1 MLSILT
7 NRTYRHLF
15 LAQILSLMGSGLT
28 TVALGLLAY
37 DLAGANA
44 GAVLGTALALKMVAY
59 VGIAPIVGAFA
70 DRVPRKTFLVLLDL
84 CRAGMI
90 LFLPFVTEIWQIY
103 VLVFLFQS
111 FSAAFTPTFQ
121 ATIPDILPDEADFTK
136 ALSLSRLAY
145 DLEAL
150 LSPLFAGLL
159 LTVISFHWLFLGTI
173 LGFVASALLVG
184 TVVLPAVKATEEE
197 TSFYR
202 RVSRGSRIYLATPR
216 LRGLLALSFTV
227 SSAGVM
233 VIVNTVVYVRENL
246 AGDERDVAIFLA
258 AAGLGS
264 MVVALGLRKI
274 LEIFEPRRVML
285 SGALVLLP
293 TLAVASLNLG
303 YGFTLVIW
311 GLVGAGT
318 SLIQTPGGLLLKRSA
333 HKEDLPSIFAAHFAL
348 SHACWLITYPLAG
361 WLGIYIGL
369 DGTFL
374 VASGGVLIGLLCAI
388 WMWPAKDSEVLTHS
402 HPEVSHLHLHT
413 HDEHHSHD
421 HQGWEG
427 PEPHRHP
434 HYHAAHRH
442 SHPFVIDSHHEMWPN
457 RN

>member
-1 MLSILT
+1 MFSILA
-7 NRTYRHLF
+7 NRAYRHLF
-15 LAQILSLMGSGLT
+15 SAQILSLMGSGLT

-44 GAVLGTALALKMVAY
+44 GAVLGTALALKMIAY

-70 DRVPRKTFLVLLDL
+70 DRIPRKTFLVSLDV
-84 CRAGMI
+84 CRAVMI
-90 LFLPFVTEIWQIY
+90 LFLPFVSEVWQIY

-121 ATIPDILPDEADFTK
+121 ATIPDLLPDEADFTK

-159 LTVISFHWLFLGTI
+159 LTVISFHWLFLGTT
-173 LGFVASALLVG
+173 LGFLASAFLVV
-184 TVVLPAVKATEEE
+184 TVVLPAVKRTEEE
-197 TSFYR
+197 TSFFR
-202 RVSRGSRIYLATPR
+202 RVSRGTKIYLATPR
-216 LRGLLALSFTV
+216 LRGLLALSFAV

-246 AGDERDVAIFLA
+246 SGDDEDVAIFLA

-264 MVVALGLRKI
+264 MVAALGLRKI
-274 LEIFEPRRVML
+274 LAIFKPRKIML
-285 SGALVLLP
+285 SGAVLLLP
-293 TLAVASLNLG
+293 TLFVASLNLG
-303 YGFTLVIW
+303 YGYALIIW
-311 GLVGAGT
+311 GVIGAGMC
-318 SLIQTPGGLLLKRSA
+318 LIQTPGGLLLKKSA
-333 HKEDLPSIFAAHFAL
+333 HKEDLPTIFAAHFAL
-348 SHACWLITYPLAG
+348 SHACWLITYPVAG
-361 WLGIYIGL
+361 WLGIYLGL
-369 DGTFL
+369 NETFL
-374 VASGGVLIGLLCAI
+374 VASGGVLIGLLIAF
-388 WMWPAKDSEVLTHS
+388 WVWPANDNEVLTHL

-421 HQGWEG
+421 HEGWEG

-434 HYHAAHRH
+434 HYHAPHRH
-442 SHPFVIDSHHEMWPN
+442 AHPFVIDSHHEIWPN

>member
-1 MLSILT
+1 MLSVLN

-15 LAQILSLMGSGLT
+15 TAQILSLMGSGLA

-44 GAVLGTALALKMVAY
+44 GAVLGTALALKMIAY
-59 VGIAPIVGAFA
+59 VGIAPVVGAFA

-84 CRAGMI
+84 CRAGMV

-150 LSPLFAGLL
+150 LSPLFAGVL

-173 LGFVASALLVG
+173 VGFIASALLVG
-184 TVVLPAVKATEEE
+184 TVVLPAVKPTEEE
-197 TSFYR
+197 TNFYR

-216 LRGLLALSFTV
+216 LRGLLALSFAV

-258 AAGLGS
+258 VAGLGS
-264 MVVALGLRKI
+264 MISALGLRKI
-274 LEIFEPRRVML
+274 LEIFEPRGVML
-285 SGALVLLP
+285 SGALLLIP
-293 TLAVASLNLG
+293 TLAFASLNPG
-303 YGFTLVIW
+303 YGYSLLIW
-311 GLVGAGT
+311 MLIGAGT

-333 HKEDLPSIFAAHFAL
+333 HKEDLPAIFATHFAL
-348 SHACWLITYPLAG
+348 SHACWLIAYPVAG

-374 VASGGVLIGLLCAI
+374 VASGGVLLGLLTAVLV
-388 WMWPAKDSEVLTHS
+388 WPSKDSEVLSHV

-413 HDEHHSHD
+413 HDEHHSHE
-421 HQGWEG
+421 HEGWEG

-434 HYHAAHRH
+434 HYHAATRH

>member
-1 MLSILT
+1 MISVLN

-15 LAQILSLMGSGLT
+15 SAQVLSLMGSGLT

-59 VGIAPIVGAFA
+59 VGIAPVVGAFA
-70 DRVPRKTFLVLLDL
+70 DRVPRKIFLVLLDL
-84 CRAGMI
+84 CRAAMI
-90 LFLPFVTEIWQIY
+90 LFLPFVSEVWQIY

-150 LSPLFAGLL
+150 LSPLLAGLL

-173 LGFVASALLVG
+173 IGFVASALLVA
-184 TVVLPAVKATEEE
+184 TVVLPAVKPAEEE
-197 TSFYR
+197 ISFYR

-216 LRGLLALSFTV
+216 LRGLLALSFAV

-246 AGDERDVAIFLA
+246 SGDERDVAIFLA
-258 AAGLGS
+258 VAGLGS
-264 MVVALGLRKI
+264 MIAALGLRKI
-274 LEIFEPRRVML
+274 LEKFEPRGVML
-285 SGALVLLP
+285 MGAVVLLI
-293 TLAVASLNLG
+293 TLSLASLNSS
-303 YGFTLVIW
+303 YGIALIIW
-311 GLVGAGT
+311 GLIGAGT
-318 SLIQTPGGLLLKRSA
+318 SLIQTPSGLLLKRSA
-333 HKEDLPSIFAAHFAL
+333 HKEDLPAIFATHFAL
-348 SHACWLITYPLAG
+348 SHACWLIAYPAAG
-361 WLGIYIGL
+361 WLGVYIGL

-374 VASGGVLIGLLCAI
+374 VAAGGVLVGVLVTVVL
-388 WMWPAKDSEVLTHS
+388 WPSKDSEVLTHL

-413 HDEHHSHD
+413 HDEHHVHN
-421 HQGWEG
+421 HEGWEG

-434 HYHAAHRH
+434 HYHAAQRH